1 MATTSQ
7 GEPGPIGHES
17 TLLDR
22 IEFSSRVGAGILA
35 LTYVSGYLIATT
47 YLGRF
52 GIQADVSEFLRAK
65 YIYIGFQ
72 YWMFVAIFGV
82 LARAVAL
89 ILAVLKNDEP
99 LSRVEKARAVDA
111 LESRSNE
118 PESTN
123 AAEKILRR
131 WCVLSLVLLVFS
143 IQIMFL
149 DPNDARKYLALQS
162 ILLLSIALYQT
173 TFYREYSRSGYV
185 WGLLYGRWYVQ
196 KIRTIYGVVPGFIA
210 ACLMAGNA
218 LAPYVFEDSTNP
230 VVMFCLKFLV
240 RPGYLLTG
248 MIQSSSMAFWTFG
261 TILVIFLCF
270 AALFVT
276 LGNADLRW
284 LDKHGKAQGFK
295 GFVFV
300 RWYLLLMDFLRLVL
314 HSARTF
320 FILRAGSE
328 QGGLRRKLISSIDC
342 FVMPISTGGYCIL
355 TLKVLWKDDSVFNS
369 RTLSI
374 GTLVLSLIVLSNLSV
389 LMAMRRDLSLS
400 LGIKVHRTTHKAG
413 LLSQSDPWI
422 IRALMFAV
430 LYIVSV
436 LGFAYRVYPFIPVQ
450 KAGGNYSTIDA
461 VSIHLTQIT
470 AECSSRDLER
480 QVPPTTPYVLLEED
494 ANWVYLAPAVGPG
507 SAGGPDCW
515 NWGAFCHAMPSSGAR
530 SPDDAFTPKVYTVNR
545 RCIASTESIG
555 SGGS

>member
-1 MATTSQ
+1 
-7 GEPGPIGHES
+7 
-17 TLLDR
+17 
-22 IEFSSRVGAGILA
+22 
-35 LTYVSGYLIATT
+35 
-47 YLGRF
+47 
-52 GIQADVSEFLRAK
+52 
-65 YIYIGFQ
+65 
-72 YWMFVAIFGV
+72 
-82 LARAVAL
+82 
-89 ILAVLKNDEP
+89 
-99 LSRVEKARAVDA
+99 
-111 LESRSNE
+111 
-118 PESTN
+118 
-123 AAEKILRR
+123 
-131 WCVLSLVLLVFS
+131 
-143 IQIMFL
+143 
-149 DPNDARKYLALQS
+149 
-162 ILLLSIALYQT
+162 
-173 TFYREYSRSGYV
+173 
-185 WGLLYGRWYVQ
+185 
-196 KIRTIYGVVPGFIA
+196 
-210 ACLMAGNA
+210 
-218 LAPYVFEDSTNP
+218 
-230 VVMFCLKFLV
+230 
-240 RPGYLLTG
+240 
-248 MIQSSSMAFWTFG
+248 
-261 TILVIFLCF
+261 
-270 AALFVT
+270 
-276 LGNADLRW
+276 
-284 LDKHGKAQGFK
+284 
-295 GFVFV
+295 
-300 RWYLLLMDFLRLVL
+300 
-314 HSARTF
+314 
-320 FILRAGSE
+320 
-328 QGGLRRKLISSIDC
+328 
-342 FVMPISTGGYCIL
+342 MPISTGGYCIL